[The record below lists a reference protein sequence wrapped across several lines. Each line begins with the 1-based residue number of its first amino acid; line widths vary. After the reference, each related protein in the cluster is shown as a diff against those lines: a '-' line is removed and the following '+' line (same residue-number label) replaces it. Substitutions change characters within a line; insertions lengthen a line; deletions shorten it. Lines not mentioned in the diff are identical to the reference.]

1 MKVTNCPNCG
11 AILSDNH
18 CNYCNTT
25 IFDFTAFDLGHP
37 TYTKINLG
45 GKTILAKVILKDA
58 RITFDSS
65 DEMTMYGDGIQF
77 FRTFNQTAHI
87 ELDLD
92 MVSEHG
98 NLYKVISCET
108 EEV

>member
-1 MKVTNCPNCG
+1 MKITNCPNCG
-11 AILSDNH
+11 AILVDNH
-18 CNYCNTT
+18 CNYCGTT
-25 IFDFTAFDLGHP
+25 IYDFTAFELEHP

-58 RITFDSS
+58 RITFASS
-65 DEMTMYGDGIQF
+65 DATIYGDNMF
-77 FRTFNQTAHI
+77 FRTFNHTAHI

-98 NLYKVISCET
+98 VLYKVISCET
-108 EEV
+108 EAI